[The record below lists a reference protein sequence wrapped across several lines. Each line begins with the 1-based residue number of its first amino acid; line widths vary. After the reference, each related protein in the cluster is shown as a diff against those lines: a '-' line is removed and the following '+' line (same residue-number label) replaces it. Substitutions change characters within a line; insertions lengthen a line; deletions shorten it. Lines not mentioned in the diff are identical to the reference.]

1 MITGLLKPDSG
12 RILINGE
19 NTDTRD
25 NRQLV
30 GLCPQEIVLWN
41 NLTCF
46 EQLVFIAEMYNVPEF
61 IARKRA
67 DTLLE
72 RIGLSDKRKKLVKT
86 LSGGMQRR
94 INLLMA
100 LMHDPEILILD
111 EPEVGLDPQSRVMVR
126 DFIHSLSKTKAVIF
140 TTHNMDEADRLCD
153 RIGIIDHSK
162 MLVTDSPENLMG
174 NSQAKSEFDI
184 YAPGIFIF
192 SIIMLL
198 LSASLSII
206 RDVEDKTM
214 IRLKLTKMTVFDY
227 LIGNTFVQ
235 WVIGVFSFGLTYWL
249 AILLGFNSQGSALLV
264 LLVCSL
270 TILSIIAVC
279 LILVSFCKNA
289 TTVMIVGNFPLFILM
304 FFTGSMIPLPRNEIV
319 AGYAIN
325 DILPPTHAVNA
336 LNKIFTFGAGLKD
349 ISHEILML
357 FLLTI
362 VYYTVGI
369 YLFRK
374 KHLLKT

>member
-1 MITGLLKPDSG
+1 MGTNTICLKADNLRKTFNDFVAVESLSIEIEKEEIFGLLGPNGAGKTTSIKMITGLLKPDSG

-72 RIGLSDKRKKLVKT
+72 KIGLSDKRKKLVKT

-126 DFIHSLSKTKAVIF
+126 DFIHSLSKTKTVIF

-153 RIGIIDHSK
+153 RIGIIDHGK
-162 MLVTDSPENLMG
+162 MLVTDSPENLKRKYG
-174 NSQAKSEFDI
+174 K
-184 YAPGIFIF
+184 G
-192 SIIMLL
+192 
-198 LSASLSII
+198 
-206 RDVEDKTM
+206 DKLE
-214 IRLKLTKMTVFDY
+214 IH
-227 LIGNTFVQ
+227 I
-235 WVIGVFSFGLTYWL
+235 S
-249 AILLGFNSQGSALLV
+249 GSAIQQVDMENLADEVEVKDSVMCFKSKAIIDRIPMILESLKKSGINITGMHLSENTLEDV
-264 LLVCSL
+264 FISL
-270 TILSIIAVC
+270 T
-279 LILVSFCKNA
+279 
-289 TTVMIVGNFPLFILM
+289 G
-304 FFTGSMIPLPRNEIV
+304 
-319 AGYAIN
+319 
-325 DILPPTHAVNA
+325 
-336 LNKIFTFGAGLKD
+336 
-349 ISHEILML
+349 
-357 FLLTI
+357 
-362 VYYTVGI
+362 
-369 YLFRK
+369 RK
-374 KHLLKT
+374 LRE